1 MAGSATVAG
10 GILATAVPGR
20 RRISARW
27 QPVTLGSLV
36 VSQMRM
42 IALGLVA
49 VLAAACGSSAPQAKA
64 TTPAASSTIAPAVE
78 RPPLKCH
85 AQAVPSRP
93 RDRTT
98 VEIRVRTVAH
108 AQVTATNP
116 LASLSGKSVSGRAA
130 ANGRRT
136 LRLRVHD
143 ATPGA
148 RIVIDVG
155 VSRDGRK
162 GTCHA
167 SFRPRP
173 ALPIPRSGANTAR
186 RGTITVNGCVA
197 ATNDCRSCH
206 PLSNEG
212 TCYEPGEFCRDSDHG
227 TSGVAGD
234 GEKIICEDN
243 NGWRW
248 EPA

>member
-1 MAGSATVAG
+1 MAGSATVADR
-10 GILATAVPGR
+10 ILPTAVPGR

-36 VSQMRM
+36 VPQMRM

-85 AQAVPSRP
+85 AQAVPNRP

-116 LASLSGKSVSGRAA
+116 LAPLSGKSVSGRAS

-155 VSRDGRK
+155 VSRDGKK

-167 SFRPRP
+167 SFRPRL
-173 ALPIPRSGANTAR
+173 ALPIPAAAPTQP
-186 RGTITVNGCVA
+186 VA
-197 ATNDCRSCH
+197 APSPSTAASPPPTTAGSCH